1 MSLIFILDDAHNPA
15 QYGVAASLL
24 ANQQSIPLWS
34 LRPTFSSEYPD
45 SHQHVAAAGYCV
57 TSGLFL
63 SDTLQQEVTDVSLLP
78 LQDAVIVLSAADA
91 ARIAHLK
98 GDRRASGDLPMLPDT
113 TATGERTLRI
123 GLMGRERDQRDSYP
137 ANLLSLQAAARQL
150 GVALDI
156 RLLPPA
162 ELSADLHELD
172 DLHGVV
178 LPGGSSMAAVLGQIA
193 VAKATL
199 QRAIPTLGL
208 CLGMQSMCTA
218 VVQQSAG
225 FESAMLAEV
234 APELQLHSFVCFDD
248 LRHRCG
254 LFAYPAA
261 APFDSMPYNHR
272 YCFNPCLLPQLQ
284 AGGIAVSVQTDD
296 IVEAIRSP
304 SHPFWLGVQ
313 GHPELMSRPDAPHP
327 LFTEFL
333 QAVISV
339 PA

>member
-1 MSLIFILDDAHNPA
+1 MSLLFILDDALNPA
-15 QYGVAASLL
+15 QFGVAASLL
-24 ANQQSIPLWS
+24 ANQQSLPLWS
-34 LRPTFSSEYPD
+34 LRPSFSSDYPD

-57 TSGLFL
+57 TSGLYL

-78 LQDAVIVLSAADA
+78 LQDAVIVLAAIDA
-91 ARIAHLK
+91 PRIAHLK
-98 GDRRASGDLPMLPDT
+98 GERRASRDLPPPPET
-113 TATGERTLRI
+113 EPTGERMLRI
-123 GLMGRERDQRDSYP
+123 GLLGRERDQRDSYP
-137 ANLLSLQAAARQL
+137 ANLLSLQAAARLL

-178 LPGGSSMAAVLGQIA
+178 LPGGSSMAAVLGQIT

-199 QRAIPTLGL
+199 QRDIPTLGL

-218 VVQQSAG
+218 VVQQAAG
-225 FESAMLAEV
+225 YENVMLAEV
-234 APELQLHSFVCFDD
+234 APDAPLHSFVRFDD

-272 YCFNPCLLPQLQ
+272 YCFNPHLLPQLL
-284 AGGIAVSVQTDD
+284 AGGIEVTVQTDN

-327 LFTEFL
+327 LFTAFL
-333 QAVISV
+333 LAVISV
-339 PA
+339 TA

>member
-1 MSLIFILDDAHNPA
+1 MSLLFILDDAHNPA
-15 QYGVAASLL
+15 QFGVAASLL
-24 ANQQSIPLWS
+24 ANQQSLPLWS
-34 LRPTFSSEYPD
+34 LRPIFSNEYPD
-45 SHQHVAAAGYCV
+45 SYQHVAAAGYCV

-63 SDTLQQEVTDVSLLP
+63 SDTLQQEVTDVSQLP
-78 LQDAVIVLSAADA
+78 LQDAVIVLAAADA
-91 ARIAHLK
+91 PRIANLK
-98 GDRRASGDLPMLPDT
+98 GERHFSRDLPLFRET
-113 TATGERTLRI
+113 AATGERTLRI

-137 ANLLSLQAAARQL
+137 ANLMSLQAAARQL

-156 RLLPPA
+156 CLLPPA
-162 ELSADLHELD
+162 ELCADLHELD
-172 DLHGVV
+172 GLHGVV

-199 QRAIPTLGL
+199 QRDIPTLGL

-218 VVQQSAG
+218 VVQQATG
-225 FESAMLAEV
+225 YENAMLAEV
-234 APELQLHSFVCFDD
+234 APDAPLHSFVRFND

-261 APFDSMPYNHR
+261 APYDRMPYNHR
-272 YCFNPCLLPQLQ
+272 YCFNPRLLPQLQ
-284 AGGIAVSVQTDD
+284 AGGIDVTVQTDT

-327 LFTEFL
+327 LFTAFL
-333 QAVISV
+333 QTVISV
-339 PA
+339 TA